1 MGFYFRKSFGK
12 GPFRTTI
19 SNRGISTSI
28 GGKYGRVGYYA
39 SHKKKSKKGK
49 KSNRNKSQESY
60 NGNIE
65 PFHTL
70 ESVTYLR
77 FLLFIGILLFPLS
90 LLICLIPETRLF
102 GILGTMFSIIFFVIH
117 KINIKKAKKI
127 REERKNK

>member
-19 SNRGISTSI
+19 SNRGISASI

-39 SHKKKSKKGK
+39 SHKKR
-49 KSNRNKSQESY
+49 SNKNNKNKNQENY
-60 NGNIE
+60 NEIIE
-65 PFHTL
+65 PFHAL
-70 ESVTYLR
+70 ESVFYLR
-77 FLLFIGILLFPLS
+77 SLLFLGVLLFPFS
-90 LLICLIPETRLF
+90 LLLCLIPETRLF
-102 GILGTMFSIIFFVIH
+102 GILGIVLSIVLFVIH

>member
-28 GGKYGRVGYYA
+28 GGKYGRVGYHA
-39 SHKKKSKKGK
+39 SYKKRSRKNNK
-49 KSNRNKSQESY
+49 NRKQE
-60 NGNIE
+60 NHNEIIE
-65 PFHTL
+65 PFHAL
-70 ESVTYLR
+70 ESVFYLR
-77 FLLFIGILLFPLS
+77 SLLFLGVLLFPFS
-90 LLICLIPETRLF
+90 LLLCLIPETRLF
-102 GILGTMFSIIFFVIH
+102 GILGIILSIVLFIIH